1 MSYYGISVVITILVT
16 ALTAFYLLYRAKE
29 LNLGILFSITAGSI
43 VLGFSF
49 NPAVKF
55 MLLSLSESIN
65 INKKILLVL
74 SLLVVL
80 LIFLIFIC
88 ILSMVISI
96 VIPKK
101 FSSIDCGIYID
112 KFFSSVKNVTEGFFK
127 KPAAEYGNP
136 SILMQDNVKNEYNL
150 ENKLK
155 KPVDT
160 NQIID
165 TMGIENCE
173 NGISSLEISG
183 GFENIVAETAVT
195 IAAVAEPVV
204 VNDFNVSEQA
214 DNFEIGST
222 GTDEGN
228 VTETDMVKADIA
240 EADMSE
246 SHAEET
252 DDGSLKIAEQV
263 ETLTTAAVDIVS
275 HEELIDGI
283 KLSDNDGSESDRIE
297 DTIEDI
303 YDITIDSVSQLET
316 EKTDEVEMTAWSLVE
331 KAFESKDRARKDQ
344 ALEYYLQALSH
355 GPDKEMIF
363 WIVLDVCALYK
374 QLGLTELAQSIL
386 EGIVERYGSVI
397 RPDIKEEIIK
407 NLK

>member
-1 MSYYGISVVITILVT
+1 MSYYGFSVVITILVT

-55 MLLSLSESIN
+55 MLLSLGESIN

-112 KFFSSVKNVTEGFFK
+112 KFFSGIKNVTDGFFK
-127 KPAAEYGNP
+127 KPAAEYGNT

-165 TMGIENCE
+165 TMGIENSE
-173 NGISSLEISG
+173 NGISLLGISG
-183 GFENIVAETAVT
+183 DFENIAAETAGT
-195 IAAVAEPVV
+195 IAAVAELDV
-204 VNDFNVSEQA
+204 VNDFNASEQA

-222 GTDEGN
+222 GADEDN
-228 VTETDMVKADIA
+228 VTETDMAG
-240 EADMSE
+240 

-252 DDGSLKIAEQV
+252 DDSSLQIAEQI
-263 ETLTTAAVDIVS
+263 ETLTAAAVDIVS
-275 HEELIDGI
+275 HEELIDEI

-297 DTIEDI
+297 DI
-303 YDITIDSVSQLET
+303 YDITIDTVSQLET
-316 EKTDEVEMTAWSLVE
+316 EKTGEVEITAWSLVE
-331 KAFESKDRARKDQ
+331 KAFESKDRGRKDQ

-386 EGIVERYGSVI
+386 EGIVEKYGSVI